1 MKTFI
6 ITLSILAQTAITA
19 QVKVTKDPRIDD
31 LIKQAAPIVA
41 PFKVPTIVGFRIQ
54 LAFDSDKAIVEDLR
68 MKFMAAYP
76 KIDTYLVFNAP
87 NYFLKAGDFRTKLE
101 TERVMNTIRPQFP
114 TAFLL
119 KERIYLPRIDK

>member
-1 MKTFI
+1 MK
-6 ITLSILAQTAITA
+6 SILLLINIFLYINLFS
-19 QVKVTKDPRIDD
+19 QVKITKDPRIDD

-54 LAFDSDKAIVEDLR
+54 LAFDSDKAMIEDLR
-68 MKFMAAYP
+68 MKFMSAYP

-101 TERVMNTIRPQFP
+101 TERVMNTIRNQFP

-119 KERIYLPRIDK
+119 KERIFLPRIDQ